1 MEIIKDSHIIQDILA
16 RPEIRQVFPDH
27 YQKQLRLVTYRAD
40 EAICQ
45 QDDQLT
51 ALSLVVKGKVK
62 IVRRLFNGKDYI
74 LDISTHPNLIGDIEL
89 LTGQAIVSSVIAL
102 DKVWVVQLPLS
113 NRQEL
118 LSDSTFLYMVGKGLA
133 TSLYQQNIQAASNI
147 GYSVKERLA
156 THILSIENQGHF
168 QPELHLMADSFGTS
182 YRHLLRTIKDF
193 LEKNIIS
200 KQGKDYQICDRK
212 TLEKLRIHP

>member
-1 MEIIKDSHIIQDILA
+1 MEIIKDSHIIQDFLA

-27 YQKQLRLVTYRAD
+27 YQKQLRLVVYGAD

-74 LDISTHPNLIGDIEL
+74 LDIYSSPNLIGDIEL

-200 KQGKDYQICDRK
+200 KQGKNYQICDRK
-212 TLEKLRIHP
+212 ILEKLRIHP

>member
-1 MEIIKDSHIIQDILA
+1 MEIIKDSHIIQDFLA

-27 YQKQLRLVTYRAD
+27 YQKQLRLVVYGAD

-200 KQGKDYQICDRK
+200 KQGKNYQICDRK

>member
-1 MEIIKDSHIIQDILA
+1 MEIIKDSHIIQDFLA

-27 YQKQLRLVTYRAD
+27 YQKQLRLVVYGAD

-200 KQGKDYQICDRK
+200 KQGKNYQICDRK
-212 TLEKLRIHP
+212 ILEKLRIHP

>member
-1 MEIIKDSHIIQDILA
+1 MEIIKDSHIIQDFLA

>member
-1 MEIIKDSHIIQDILA
+1 MEIIKDSHIIQDFLA

-27 YQKQLRLVTYRAD
+27 YQKQLRLVAYGAE

-74 LDISTHPNLIGDIEL
+74 LDISSSPNLIGDIEL

-118 LSDSTFLYMVGKGLA
+118 LSDPTFLYMVGKGLA

-168 QPELHLMADSFGTS
+168 QLELHLLADSFGTS

-193 LEKNIIS
+193 LEKKIIS
-200 KQGKDYQICDRK
+200 KQGKNYQICDRK